1 MGDYLINASIA
12 SWTVAI
18 ASGIV
23 LLAVPPVCIRPK
35 STTRLEVL
43 RRLAGRVRHVYWL
56 KPRAAAR
63 LEYHRLGHERLRPH
77 CDQVFEVRNLRQLVA
92 CVDETTTS

>member
-35 STTRLEVL
+35 TTTRLKVL

-63 LEYHRLGHERLRPH
+63 LEYHRLGHERLRPPLRPG
-77 CDQVFEVRNLRQLVA
+77 VRGP
-92 CVDETTTS
+92 